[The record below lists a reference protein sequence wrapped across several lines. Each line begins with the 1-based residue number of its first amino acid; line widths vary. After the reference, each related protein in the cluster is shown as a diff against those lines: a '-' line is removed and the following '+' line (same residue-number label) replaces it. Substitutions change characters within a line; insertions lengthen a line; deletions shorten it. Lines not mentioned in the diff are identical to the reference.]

1 MSLFLLQLRGEF
13 TKLFARK
20 RTYIGFGVFVA
31 IELALIALLSMDS
44 VQKSLQKVITR
55 SGYAAEEYL
64 SGLTLALLVLVWSVF
79 LLASLYLAL
88 ISGDLVAKEAEDGT
102 LRMILCRPISRARL
116 LLIKAIACMAYTVV
130 LVVFIAGTALIA
142 GLLYGGTGGLFVF
155 VPTERLFALYD
166 FSTGLTRYAWA
177 IPCLALSL
185 STISSLGFFFSC
197 MNVKPA
203 AATILTLSVFLVDM
217 ILKNIPFFEDIR
229 GWFLTSK
236 MNAWLSVFEYH
247 IPWESMIASYTWLMA
262 VNASL
267 LLLAWVI
274 FERRDFKS

>member
-177 IPCLALSL
+177 VPCLALSL

>member
-1 MSLFLLQLRGEF
+1 MSLFLLQLRGEL

>member
-20 RTYIGFGVFVA
+20 RTYIGFGVFIA